1 MISINLLPDVK
12 KDLLK
17 VRRERN
23 MVVSI
28 SIIAV
33 GISVGILAILGIWMG
48 SLAVIKASA
57 EGRIKQAESTIEAAK
72 SNDQLDRYL
81 TIQNQLAQIDG
92 LKSTQ
97 PIYSRIMDYLIQL
110 NPAYPNNVLL
120 SSVQLISSSSAEN
133 ETGEITMTM
142 DGTVSNFASLDVY
155 KNTLVNA
162 QIIYESKDE
171 AASTSSDITV
181 VESNSNSNTS
191 GTAGSITSGAVQAT
205 RENLFTSVT
214 VDESSLGT
222 DKDDPKV
229 TFSIT
234 VTFNPAAF
242 NPEATNI
249 RLEVPRE
256 TTSDGDRNA
265 PTFNAEEMPETDDDT
280 VEGGAQ

>member
-28 SIIAV
+28 SVIAV
-33 GISVGILAILGIWMG
+33 GVSVGILVILGIWMG

-57 EGRIKQAESTIEAAK
+57 EGRIKQAESTIETAK
-72 SNDQLDRYL
+72 SNDQLDQYL

-92 LKSTQ
+92 LKSAQ

-120 SSVQLISSSSAEN
+120 SSVQLISSSSEGN

-142 DGTVSNFASLDVY
+142 DGTVGNFASLDVY

-181 VESNSNSNTS
+181 VESGNSSN
-191 GTAGSITSGAVQAT
+191 AGEVTGSSAEGMVQAT
-205 RENLFTSVT
+205 RENLFTNVT

-242 NPEATNI
+242 SPEATNI

-265 PTFNAEEMPETDDDT
+265 PTFNAEEMPETDDET
-280 VEGGAQ
+280 VEGGM

>member
-120 SSVQLISSSSAEN
+120 SSVQLTSSSSAEN

-280 VEGGAQ
+280 VEGGTQ

>member
-191 GTAGSITSGAVQAT
+191 GAAGSITSGAVQAT

-222 DKDDPKV
+222 DQDDPKV

-280 VEGGAQ
+280 VEGGTQ

>member
-72 SNDQLDRYL
+72 SNDQLDQYL